1 MLVGVPKV
9 PFRAPG
15 DEDANWVDL
24 YNRLYLERLLF
35 LAQDINHEIANQL
48 MGLMVYL
55 SAEDANKD
63 RFSFLNCPG
72 GSVIPGV
79 GLFDIMQIIVP
90 DVHTIC
96 MGIAASMG
104 CFILIRGEITK
115 RIALAHARVMIH
127 QPSSSY
133 YDGPAADFHTK
144 SKHVMMLRDYITKCH
159 IERTGNL
166 REVIQWDL
174 DRDVFM
180 SATEA

>member
-1 MLVGVPKV
+1 
-9 PFRAPG
+9 
-15 DEDANWVDL
+15 
-24 YNRLYLERLLF
+24 

-63 RFSFLNCPG
+63 MFSFLNCLG

-96 MGIAASMG
+96 MGIVASMG
-104 CFILIRGEITK
+104 SFILIGGEITK
-115 RIALAHARVMIH
+115 RIALPHARVMIH
-127 QPSSSY
+127 QPASSY
-133 YDGPAADFHTK
+133 YDGPATDFHTE
-144 SKHVMMLRDYITKCH
+144 SKHVTMLRDYITKCY

-166 REVIQWDL
+166 REVIQRDL
-174 DRDVFM
+174 DKDVFM
-180 SATEA
+180 SAIEARDYGIVDAIAKG